1 MMSLKNLL
9 EEEDKLVEKYN
20 TSRDKMRK
28 EEEINLKACIRLTRE
43 RISDYLDPDKKYGIK

>member
-20 TSRDKMRK
+20 TSRRKMRK
-28 EEEINLKACIRLTRE
+28 EEEINLKARIRLTRE

>member
-1 MMSLKNLL
+1 MSLKNLL

>member
-28 EEEINLKACIRLTRE
+28 EEEINLKARIRLTRE